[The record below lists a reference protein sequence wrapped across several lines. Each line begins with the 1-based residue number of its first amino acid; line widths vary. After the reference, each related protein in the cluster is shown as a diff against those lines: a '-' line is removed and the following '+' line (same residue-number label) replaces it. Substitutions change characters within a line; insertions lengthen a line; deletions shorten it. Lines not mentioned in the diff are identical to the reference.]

1 MNLAKLVF
9 AFVKRKPLTWA
20 FHVLTLTLGVGVVV
34 AVILLSQALD
44 NRFNRDIAGVDL
56 VVGAKGSPLQ
66 LIMSAL
72 FEIDIPNG
80 NIPLSVAERLAHH
93 PLVRQAVP
101 VSLGDNVHGLRIV
114 GTTPAYAS
122 LYNAALARGRWW
134 NAPLQVVLGADSA
147 KLLQMD
153 LGATFVGQHGLA
165 AGGEMH
171 TQFPYR
177 VVGVLQPTGSVIDR
191 LALTDTSSVW
201 RIHEHEAAEEAAE
214 SGQAAMPMREHEVTA
229 LLIRYKGALGAV
241 VLPQQVR
248 AIPDVQAAVPAL
260 EAARLNQLLG
270 AGASVLRWFGIA
282 LLGLSALGFFI
293 ALFAAV
299 QQRQRELAL
308 LRVLGAGGSVLLGV
322 TMLEAL
328 LLGVLGGALGIALG
342 RAMAAIAGAAA
353 SQHGGPALP
362 LPPLGPVEAI
372 ALAAAIGIS
381 IAAALAPGLIAA
393 RIDPAETLKAG

>member
-9 AFVKRKPLTWA
+9 AFVRRKPLTWA
-20 FHVLTLTLGVGVVV
+20 FNVLTLTLGVGVVV

-72 FEIDIPNG
+72 FEIDIPTG
-80 NIPLSVAERLAHH
+80 NIPLSTAQTLEHN

-101 VSLGDNVHGLRIV
+101 VSLGDSVHGLRIV
-114 GTTPAYAS
+114 GTTPAYAT
-122 LYNAALARGRWW
+122 LYNASLARGRWW
-134 NAPLQVVLGADSA
+134 DQPLQVVLGADA
-147 KLLQMD
+147 ARILHLD
-153 LGATFVGQHGLA
+153 LGGTFAGQHGLA

-171 TQFPYR
+171 AQFPYR
-177 VVGVLQPTGSVIDR
+177 VVGVLAPTGSIIDR
-191 LALTDTSSVW
+191 LVLTDTQSVW
-201 RIHEHEAAEEAAE
+201 AIHEHEAVAEAAE
-214 SGQAAMPMREHEVTA
+214 QGAAPVAHERQIMA

-241 VLPQQVR
+241 MLPQMAR
-248 AIPDVQAAVPAL
+248 ALPDVQAAVPAL

-282 LLGLSALGFFI
+282 LLALSALGFFI

-308 LRVLGAGGSVLLGV
+308 LRVLGAGGATLLAV

-328 LLGVLGGALGIALG
+328 LLGALGGVLGIAVG
-342 RAMAAIAGAAA
+342 RAMAVIATQAA
-353 SQHGGPALP
+353 SAHGGPSLP
-362 LPPLGPVEAI
+362 LPVFGPVEAI
-372 ALAAAIGIS
+372 ALAAAIALS
-381 IAAALAPGLIAA
+381 IVAALAPSILAA
-393 RIDPAETLKAG
+393 RIDPAETLKTG